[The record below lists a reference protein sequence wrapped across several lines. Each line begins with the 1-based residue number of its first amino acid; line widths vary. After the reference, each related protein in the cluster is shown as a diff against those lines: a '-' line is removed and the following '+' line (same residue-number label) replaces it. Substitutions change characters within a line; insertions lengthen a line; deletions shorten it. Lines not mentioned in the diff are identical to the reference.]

1 VTDARLLTE
10 LLAAQHQAGYAY
22 GVLGARLP
30 DSTRSLALQALREHR
45 ADRDGLEALLR
56 SRGLPVTGPAVA
68 YAVSVASPA
77 QAVALA
83 VRVEDEVGV
92 LWRDLVAVT
101 DDAALRRLGTSGLV
115 ACAVRAV
122 PWRRLAKLPL
132 TVALPGE
139 VPQG

>member
-1 VTDARLLTE
+1 MTEARLLTE

-30 DSTRSLALQALREHR
+30 DSTRSLALQALRDHR
-45 ADRDGLEALLR
+45 TDRDGLEALLR
-56 SRGLPVTGPAVA
+56 TRGLPVAGPAVA
-68 YAVSVASPA
+68 YAVTVADAA

-83 VRVEDEVGV
+83 VRVEGEVGV

-101 DDAALRRLGTSGLV
+101 DDPALRTLGTTGLT

-139 VPQG
+139 V